1 MRKSLAELISERQH
15 TTEIQVTDWGGA
27 VQLAKLPPRERVEL
41 LERIADKTDEG
52 GNIPIATALDEYVW
66 AISKS
71 VAADEGSRGCDSDDG
86 REFLVGERLDVLQQ
100 VFQAVAEWNLGNL
113 DAELETAKKN

>member
-1 MRKSLAELISERQH
+1 M
-15 TTEIQVTDWGGA
+15 
-27 VQLAKLPPRERVEL
+27 EL

-71 VAADEGSRGCDSDDG
+71 VAADDGSRVFDSDDG
-86 REFLVGERLDVLQQ
+86 REFLFGERLDVLQQ